1 MNISIYVRMTR
12 RFPAKLALLVRFC
25 VLYRF
30 RCIATTKNVN
40 SLQVNFISMKRCLF
54 EIIHRPAAHLVLMRE
69 CYEMHFLYLKQIC
82 ALCLANKGEFVMVSF
97 RLTLRCTTTYDS
109 SMSRLLLGVPLV

>member
-1 MNISIYVRMTR
+1 MPIRD
-12 RFPAKLALLVRFC
+12 
-25 VLYRF
+25 
-30 RCIATTKNVN
+30 N
-40 SLQVNFISMKRCLF
+40 SSSSRAPGLDARILWN
-54 EIIHRPAAHLVLMRE
+54 A
-69 CYEMHFLYLKQIC
+69 FLYLKQIC